1 MEGKIEG
8 DQVILTKIIGD
19 DCVTSGYETFR
30 TKLEN
35 DGYDTGKKYTNKFVV
50 GNPANPNSDHV
61 SDHIIIKDINLFVSW
76 GMNYYRNPKITS
88 FAPPAPVAP
97 ALPVLPAPAPL
108 LIAPAPAPL
117 PIAPAPAPLVIAPA
131 PAPAPLVIAPA
142 PVAPAAGPYVYYYTN
157 YFLGNWNGLGYTCDA
172 LTPQIET
179 VNIRYDNGNFHAYK
193 ILGDNCVK
201 TGQLSFNGALPTTL
215 WQGANIPVNFVV
227 GSPEHPSSSQV
238 PNTVHIVDLNTFQ
251 IGTHTYYR
259 VMGGEHTAPAN
270 GAYINMSPLVGHS
283 AYPGPG
289 YVKLNPKTNLRAPVR
304 RFVVVEEE
312 TNKPATC

>member
-1 MEGKIEG
+1 MTI
-8 DQVILTKIIGD
+8 
-19 DCVTSGYETFR
+19 R
-30 TKLEN
+30 
-35 DGYDTGKKYTNKFVV
+35 
-50 GNPANPNSDHV
+50 
-61 SDHIIIKDINLFVSW
+61 DINVFVSW
-76 GMNYYRNPKITS
+76 GITYTRNPKITS

-97 ALPVLPAPAPL
+97 VAPVVPVAPVAPV
-108 LIAPAPAPL
+108 APAPL
-117 PIAPAPAPLVIAPA
+117 PIAPAPV
-131 PAPAPLVIAPA
+131 APAPLPIAPA

-238 PNTVHIVDLNTFQ
+238 PNTVHIVDLNTLQ

-259 VMGGEHTAPAN
+259 VMGGENTAPAN

-283 AYPGPG
+283 EYPGPG
-289 YVKLNPKTNLRAPVR
+289 YIKLNPKTNLRAPVR